1 MSLRRAPADAG
12 KVDHAAEIRK
22 TIEHAKLAQDSFMR
36 SNPNISA
43 VMTDAEKEAE
53 RATPFVLKLG
63 QEFKQEN
70 GGSVEVSI
78 SLSGGS
84 FSRLYE
90 MTRVV
95 TDLFAPIFTSTA
107 FSVVDGGTLNKVCSN
122 PSASYTT
129 WRFVKQL
136 DAQTRAAVDP
146 ATATA
151 NFWVLPSGNGNVL
164 QFLINSF
171 GVPAAQTDADSGIF
185 NTMVGDNSY
194 QFRPSAV
201 AAGKSA
207 AFRLIPL

>member
-12 KVDHAAEIRK
+12 KVDNAAEIRK
-22 TIEHAKLAQDSFMR
+22 TIEHAKLAHDSFMR

-43 VMTDAEKEAE
+43 VMTDAEKEVE
-53 RATPFVLKLG
+53 KATPFVLKLG
-63 QEFKQEN
+63 QAFTQDR

-84 FSRLYE
+84 FARLYE

-95 TDLFAPIFTSTA
+95 TDLFAPIFVSAT

-129 WRFVKQL
+129 WKFAKQI
-136 DAQTRAAVDP
+136 DAQARAAVE
-146 ATATA
+146 AASSWA
-151 NFWVLPSGNGNVL
+151 LPRTGNVV
-164 QFLINSF
+164 QFLTNSF